1 MILVAAAAVAILFGA
16 GTFLL
21 LQRDLFRMVAG
32 VIMISNAA
40 TLFLVASSLSRGQP
54 PIHPLGEGPV
64 SDPLAQALALTAIVI
79 GFAVA
84 ALLLILVFRLFLTHH
99 SIDTV
104 TIETS
109 DRRQAALRRREGDPE
124 AEEIP
129 DEEME
134 DAELAPR

>member
-1 MILVAAAAVAILFGA
+1 MILLSAIVISLMFGA

-21 LQRDLFRMVAG
+21 LQRDLFRMVGG
-32 VIMISNAA
+32 VLMISNSA
-40 TLFLVASSLSRGQP
+40 TLFLIASSLSRGQA
-54 PIHPLGEGPV
+54 PIHPLGEGPT

-84 ALLLILVFRLFLTHH
+84 SLLMVMVYRLFLTHH

-109 DRRQAALRRREGDPE
+109 DRRQAALRRRDGDPE

-129 DEEME
+129 EE
-134 DAELAPR
+134 ELEESEAGSR